1 VFGSVDFSNFG
12 RESILKNDALCDAR
26 DGILNTPRIARP
38 AWFSFRAWREVCAET
53 QACGNRHVEL
63 KPMASAC
70 DPCGH
75 QRRSSAAAG
84 EERSDEPHVGWNDWL
99 GRTHARVASRVPGRE
114 IGKVLSNAPE
124 ADAEA

>member
-70 DPCGH
+70 AHADINDGVQP
-75 QRRSSAAAG
+75 RPARSEATSRTSAG
-84 EERSDEPHVGWNDWL
+84 TTG
-99 GRTHARVASRVPGRE
+99 
-114 IGKVLSNAPE
+114 
-124 ADAEA
+124 